1 MVHLIV
7 VIMAIVL
14 MSYMLV
20 SGISYTNPEVHD
32 AREKVEHWSMQN
44 LALSA
49 AWSKYRLQYGRN
61 PSNPAELVAEMALPQ
76 VVPDG
81 LKLTQLTTG
90 FQGWC
95 FAGEV
100 SGSGLV
106 ALKGITNRF
115 PSQYGLSDKCGY
127 EGGISPSWAPAIDAP
142 QPVPVVLTFKYS
154 R

>member
-32 AREKVEHWSMQN
+32 AREKVEHWSVQN
-44 LALSA
+44 MALSA
-49 AWSKYRLQYGRN
+49 AWSKYRLLYGRN
-61 PSNPAELVAEMALPQ
+61 PSTPEQLSSELALPL

-81 LKLTQLTTG
+81 LTLSRLTSA
-90 FQGWC
+90 FSGWC

-100 SGSGLV
+100 SGSGLA
-106 ALKGITNRF
+106 ALKSISTRF
-115 PSQYGLSDKCGY
+115 PTQYGLSDQCGY
-127 EGGISPSWAPAIDAP
+127 EGGISPSWAPALDGP
-142 QPVPVVLTFKYS
+142 EPVPVVLTFKFS